1 MENLD
6 LNWKELC
13 FKENYIKRYVYRY
26 HIMYIFY
33 ILDIKFHF
41 FLEKTKNRSSL
52 YSVYPN
58 CPLIKCELQL
68 IVSN

>member
-1 MENLD
+1 
-6 LNWKELC
+6 
-13 FKENYIKRYVYRY
+13 
-26 HIMYIFY
+26 MYIFY